1 MTGLM
6 KMNKKF
12 VYASLDKV
20 VPNPVCELNYT
31 KDYEL
36 VISVMLSAQTTDK
49 RVNEVTERL
58 YKKYPTLN
66 DLNNASLEEI
76 ENDIKKIGIYR
87 NKSKNLKEIVAALI
101 ELGKVPNN
109 RAALESL
116 SGVGRKTA
124 SVILSELFDI
134 PAMPVD
140 THVERVSKRLGFA
153 DKDDSV
159 VTVEKKLCK
168 LFDKDK
174 WNKLHKQLVLF
185 GRYHCTSRNPK
196 CEICPF
202 KEKCLYYKNRED

>member
-101 ELGKVPNN
+101 GLGKVPNN
-109 RAALESL
+109 RATLESL

-140 THVERVSKRLGFA
+140 THVERVSKRLGLA

-159 VTVEKKLCK
+159 ITVEKKLCK

-185 GRYHCTSRNPK
+185 GRYYCMSRNPK
-196 CEICPF
+196 CKICSF

>member
-101 ELGKVPNN
+101 GLGKVPNN
-109 RAALESL
+109 RATLESL

>member
-109 RAALESL
+109 RATLESL